1 MPKENAHAGKSL
13 FAGVVAGGIEG
24 FLTYPAEYAK
34 TVSQFQSKGNAKPA
48 GPLTIITE
56 TVKAKGLRGI
66 YSGCGA
72 LVAGNAA
79 KAGVRFLTYDQ
90 IKSYLADENGR
101 LTPERSLLAGL
112 GAGVCEAILAVTPSE
127 TIKTKLIDDAKRA
140 VPRYHGLVNGTVV
153 ICQTEGI
160 AGVYRGLFPT
170 IMKQGA
176 NSAVRF
182 TSYSTIKQWLQDRSG
197 TTKALSPIETFGAGA
212 AAGVITVCPSAKA
225 SSERRLLGFGGLTF
239 TLAPNTA
246 DATMPLDNIKTRMQ
260 SLNAATE
267 YRNSFHCALRVAREE
282 GALSFWRGATPRLT
296 RLSMS
301 GGIVFFVYEKV
312 MAAIQ

>member
-1 MPKENAHAGKSL
+1 MVRDSGASAGASASKSL
-13 FAGVVAGGIEG
+13 LAGVIAGGVEG
-24 FLTYPAEYAK
+24 FITYPAEYAK
-34 TVSQFQSKGNAKPA
+34 TVSQFQSKPGQKPP
-48 GPLTIITE
+48 GPISILKE
-56 TVKAKGLRGI
+56 TVRSKGIKGI

-90 IKSYLADENGR
+90 IKALLVDDRGK
-101 LTPERSLLAGL
+101 LTPARSMLAGL
-112 GAGVCEAILAVTPSE
+112 GAGVCEAIVAVTPSE

-140 VPRYHGLVNGTVV
+140 QPRYNGLAQGTIA

-160 AGVYRGLFPT
+160 SGIYRGLFPT

-182 TSYSTIKQWLQDRSG
+182 MSYSTIKQYLQDRADITGS
-197 TTKALSPIETFGAGA
+197 LSSAQTFGAGA
-212 AAGVITVCPSAKA
+212 AAGVITVY
-225 SSERRLLGFGGLTF
+225 
-239 TLAPNTA
+239 
-246 DATMPLDNIKTRMQ
+246 ATMPLDNIKTRMQ

-267 YRNSFHCALRVAREE
+267 YHNSFHCALRVAREE
-282 GALSFWRGATPRLT
+282 GTLSFWRGATPRLA

-301 GGIVFFVYEKV
+301 GGIVFFVYEHIMSM
-312 MAAIQ
+312 MA